1 MRRVYDTRFF
11 VEHYYSGDEETLRR
25 TREELRRPGQKI
37 VPTVV
42 VHELYKLTL
51 EKEGRDTAKL
61 RAELLRKEFKL
72 VALDY
77 DIAVSSAEIR
87 RKYRIPMAD
96 SIIAATA
103 LKMKATCIT
112 DDPHITSIKK
122 VKTKWIK

>member
-11 VEHYYSGDEETLRR
+11 VEHYYSADEETLRR

-42 VHELYKLTL
+42 IHELYKLTL

-72 VALDY
+72 AALDY

-103 LKMKATCIT
+103 LKAKASCIT
-112 DDPHITSIKK
+112 DDPHLKTIRE